1 MGIPS
6 LEDLMGAE
14 VGSNDFPLI
23 PAGTYNGVITKSE
36 LRKGNKAPY
45 IALMVTIHDEDYKGW
60 TVWNSAASFSEKAQN
75 IPGHAAN
82 LVQSVGLTKDD
93 VPLDA
98 DPEEVPG
105 LIAAA
110 ILNRPVQ
117 VEVVHDQ
124 VVRNGVPQTLDDG
137 SPEMRAHI
145 DAYATAPEEFIES
158 VELDAQGLDDDL
170 PF

>member
-6 LEDLMGAE
+6 IQDLMGAE

-36 LRKGNKAPY
+36 VRKGNKAPY

-60 TVWNSAASFSEKAQN
+60 TVWNIACSFSEAAIA

-82 LVQSVGLTKDD
+82 LVQATGIT
-93 VPLDA
+93 LDL
-98 DPEEVPG
+98 DIPEDEIPNAV
-105 LIAAA
+105 AAA
-110 ILNRPVQ
+110 VLGQPVQ

-124 VVRNGVPQTLDDG
+124 VKRNGVLQTNADG
-137 SPEMRAHI
+137 SPEMRANI
-145 DAYATAPEEFIES
+145 DSYAPAPEEFIES